1 MKSNNPLILTSDHFF
16 DTIKFQEKS
25 DIEKI
30 AYMMFYVTEVAHL
43 RNNMVPEIISDR
55 IRDQYESYFQRN
67 QGADGTKYTPIDAN
81 LTKQILDKNPE
92 WFQKVKSGDFSGSD
106 RNPKMKNLPYV
117 LTEKKKEDLW
127 SKFDKD
133 IESKINLH
141 KKRLFLDR
149 ALTSILFIC
158 ILGLSILAVIHF
170 FTKDDELVVTSVQ
183 EYAEK
188 VKLDEYNPI
197 KKSVL
202 FVYYVTELTKMR
214 EVVNSTAIHD
224 RITELQCSMP
234 SQEELDKLLD
244 SSEMFESNNR
254 IPKAYSLSNMGIDY
268 AENVVNSHIQ
278 KPSIPLTTILELAIP
293 IILAIFSLC
302 GWLMSISYSLGKQ
315 Q

>member
-1 MKSNNPLILTSDHFF
+1 MKSQVPLILTSDHFF
-16 DTIKFQEKS
+16 DTIRFQEKS

-30 AYMMFYVTEVAHL
+30 AYIMFYVTEVAHL
-43 RNNMVPEIISDR
+43 RNNMVPEIIADR
-55 IRDQYESYFQRN
+55 IHDQYESYFQRN
-67 QGADGTKYTPIDAN
+67 QGADGTRYTPIDAN
-81 LTKQILDKNPE
+81 LTKNILEKNPD
-92 WFQKVKSGDFSGSD
+92 WFQKVKSGNFSGSD
-106 RNPKMKNLPYV
+106 RSPKMKNLPYV

-133 IESKINLH
+133 IESKINLQ

-149 ALTSILFIC
+149 ALTTIMFTC
-158 ILGLSILAVIHF
+158 IFCLSILAAIHF
-170 FTKDDELVVTSVQ
+170 FTKDEELVVTSVQ

-188 VKLDEYNPI
+188 VKLDEYNPV

-244 SSEMFESNNR
+244 SSEMFESDNR

-278 KPSIPLTTILELAIP
+278 KPSIPWTTILGLTIP
-293 IILAIFSLC
+293 IIIAIFSLC
-302 GWLMSISYSLGKQ
+302 GWLMTISYSLGKQ